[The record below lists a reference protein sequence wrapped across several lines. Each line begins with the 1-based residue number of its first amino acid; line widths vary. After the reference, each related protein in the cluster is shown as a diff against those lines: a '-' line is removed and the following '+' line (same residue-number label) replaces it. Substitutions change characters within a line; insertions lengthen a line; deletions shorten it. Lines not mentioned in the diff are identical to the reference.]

1 MTENLVLEQIKK
13 DIDKHLENYLVEGYT
28 SITFDLIENKGP
40 KVTLRT
46 ISLEE
51 QLEIE
56 AEMKKFGDT
65 EIVKYIIHW
74 QQLEHLSRCVLT
86 FGNLTFKNHEEAK
99 IFLQSKGLALLD
111 KLLKLQYAL
120 ENAFKDMFNTDNI
133 ENFTTT
139 PSTDTKQS

>member
-1 MTENLVLEQIKK
+1 MYLLYYRKNQEIKMTENLVLEQIKK

-74 QQLEHLSRCVLT
+74 
-86 FGNLTFKNHEEAK
+86 
-99 IFLQSKGLALLD
+99 
-111 KLLKLQYAL
+111 
-120 ENAFKDMFNTDNI
+120 
-133 ENFTTT
+133 
-139 PSTDTKQS
+139 